1 MEISPHSRPERHSND
16 VLVDVGSDIT
26 SLTDTAV
33 RKQAEKEWRGPKF
46 PNYAT
51 YNQRLTSFA
60 NWPRN
65 IFPCREELSAA
76 GFYFTGTYC

>member
-1 MEISPHSRPERHSND
+1 MEIRPHSRPERHSND
-16 VLVDVGSDIT
+16 VFVDVGSDIT
-26 SLTDTAV
+26 SLTDTVV

-65 IFPCREELSAA
+65 IFPSREELSAA